1 MDPNFFKSKIILG
14 QNFLHPI
21 LLNQTF
27 LVQNDFDGP
36 KKIWTEMFLDQKIFS
51 SKFFWPR
58 FFYQNFFDQNFADQ
72 KCFFDQNFLSTN
84 FGLFTVSLVW
94 YGFIGFNFDFQYLI
108 AIEANM
114 FVSLFIQS

>member
-1 MDPNFFKSKIILG
+1 MGQKKFGLKCFWTKKFFHPNFF
-14 QNFLHPI
+14 
-21 LLNQTF
+21 
-27 LVQNDFDGP
+27 
-36 KKIWTEMFLDQKIFS
+36 DQD
-51 SKFFWPR
+51 
-58 FFYQNFFDQNFADQ
+58 FFDQNFADQ
-72 KCFFDQNFLSTN
+72 KWFFDQNFLSTN

>member
-1 MDPNFFKSKIILG
+1 ML
-14 QNFLHPI
+14 
-21 LLNQTF
+21 
-27 LVQNDFDGP
+27 
-36 KKIWTEMFLDQKIFS
+36 LDQKIFHPN
-51 SKFFWPR
+51 FFDQD

-72 KCFFDQNFLSTN
+72 KWFFDQNFLSTN

-94 YGFIGFNFDFQYLI
+94 YGFIGFYFDFQYLI